1 MADENEFELV
11 NKFINGDENSF
22 NKIVNEYQKKI
33 YWHARRMVGN
43 HDDADELT
51 QQVIIVLFNKL
62 KTFRFDSSL
71 KTWIYKITLTRSLNF
86 INKKKVRN
94 FFRLDEIKNQATQKG
109 NDIISNI
116 EDKEKLEKLNS
127 ILDELP
133 IKQREVFV
141 LRKFD
146 NLSYEEISKITGKSV
161 GGLKANYFHA
171 SKKIFEKLKKYE

>member
-22 NKIVNEYQKKI
+22 NKIVDEYQKKI

-51 QQVIIVLFNKL
+51 QQVIIVLYNKL

-86 INKKKVRN
+86 LKKKKVRN
-94 FFRLDEIKNQATQKG
+94 FFSLDEIKNQATQKG

-116 EDKEKLEKLNS
+116 EDKEKLQKLNS

-133 IKQREVFV
+133 IKQREIFV

-146 NLSYEEISKITGKSV
+146 DLSYEEISKITGKSV

-171 SKKIFEKLKKYE
+171 SKKIFEKLKNYE

>member
-51 QQVIIVLFNKL
+51 QQVIIVLYNKL

-116 EDKEKLEKLNS
+116 EDKEKLQKLNS

-171 SKKIFEKLKKYE
+171 SKKIFEKLKNYE